1 MASDPEKIT
10 KAPTAAD
17 MAAADVAVYLRRH
30 PDFLD
35 KNPEILAAM
44 LPPARREGDG
54 VVDLQRVMVEKLRAE
69 IDRLRSAEHELVSL
83 GRNNMHHQGRVHAAA
98 LALLGATTLEH
109 LIELVGTDLAV
120 DLDVDAATL
129 CFEAPPPAGEAR
141 STPDSGRAPP
151 PDGVACRGLRLV
163 PRGAVKRL
171 LDGKSI
177 VLLADEP
184 GDKDLFGEAA
194 SLVRSQALIS
204 IEPRRGAPFG
214 ILALGSRHAE
224 KFHPGQGT
232 ELLAFLGRVAEH
244 CIRSWLDRT
253 T

>member
-10 KAPTAAD
+10 KAPTAVD

-44 LPPARREGDG
+44 LPPTRRDGDG
-54 VVDLQRVMVEKLRAE
+54 VVDFQRVMVEKLRAE
-69 IDRLRSAEHELVSL
+69 VDRLRSAEYELVSL
-83 GRNNMHHQGRVHAAA
+83 GRSNMHHQGRVHAAA
-98 LALLGATTLEH
+98 LALLGSTTLEH
-109 LIELVGTDLAV
+109 LIELIGTDLAV

-129 CFEAPPPAGEAR
+129 CFEAPPNAG
-141 STPDSGRAPP
+141 

-163 PRGAVKRL
+163 PRGAVERL
-171 LDGKSI
+171 LDGGKSI
-177 VLLADEP
+177 VLLADET
-184 GDKDLFGEAA
+184 GDRDLFGEAA
-194 SLVRSQALIS
+194 SLVRSQALIR

-214 ILALGSRHAE
+214 ILALGSRQPE

-244 CIRSWLDRT
+244 CIRSWLDRAT
-253 T
+253 